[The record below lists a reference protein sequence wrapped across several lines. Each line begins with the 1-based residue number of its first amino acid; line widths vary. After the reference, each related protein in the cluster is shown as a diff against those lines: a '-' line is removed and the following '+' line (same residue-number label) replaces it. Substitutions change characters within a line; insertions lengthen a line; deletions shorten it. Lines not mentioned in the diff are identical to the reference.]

1 MNYEPCHVRMHDGP
15 IKKIMKLLWKYVH
28 NLSGNIHVRGKI
40 YGKLCHYLVH
50 LVNEERLIRIESY
63 FMFPYILLSR

>member
-1 MNYEPCHVRMHDGP
+1 MHRMNYEHFLVCMGDDTL
-15 IKKIMKLLWKYVH
+15 KKIMKSLWKDVH

-40 YGKLCHYLVH
+40 YGKLYHYIVH

-63 FMFPYILLSR
+63 FMFP